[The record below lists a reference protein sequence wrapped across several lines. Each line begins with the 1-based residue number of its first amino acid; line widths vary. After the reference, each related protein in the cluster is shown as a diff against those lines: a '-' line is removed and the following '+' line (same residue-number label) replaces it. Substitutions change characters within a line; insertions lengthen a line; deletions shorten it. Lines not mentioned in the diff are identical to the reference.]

1 MVIFNKRNFCQQ
13 PYNHGSSWFI
23 QSDPMFLRPRVEPDC
38 ATLLNMGEAAQF
50 AQAHRRC
57 QETATLAD
65 VVSYLFLID
74 LQ

>member
-1 MVIFNKRNFCQQ
+1 
-13 PYNHGSSWFI
+13 
-23 QSDPMFLRPRVEPDC
+23 MFYRPRVDPDF
-38 ATLLNMGEAAQF
+38 ATLPNMGGAAQF